1 MNWFSGPPDKRDQLI
16 LPEMHVVKTEISRRK
31 KDLMNIKWR
40 REKGIRSREEVYVKA
55 YSIVFFG
62 SRFLVCL
69 RILTTHHN
77 NLGNFKQ
84 NTDAEPVPDVL
95 LY

>member
-1 MNWFSGPPDKRDQLI
+1 
-16 LPEMHVVKTEISRRK
+16 
-31 KDLMNIKWR
+31 MNIKWR
-40 REKGIRSREEVYVKA
+40 REKGIRSREGVYVKA

-84 NTDAEPVPDVL
+84 NTDAEPIPDIL